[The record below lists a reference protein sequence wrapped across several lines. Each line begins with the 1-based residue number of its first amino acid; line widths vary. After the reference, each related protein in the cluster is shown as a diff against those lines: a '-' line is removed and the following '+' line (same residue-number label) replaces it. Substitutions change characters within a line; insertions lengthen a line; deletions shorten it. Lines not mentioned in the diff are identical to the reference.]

1 MSASQCCERDDIGC
15 DTRRCDAGN
24 TRGGARLAAALTA
37 SVLMLLGLRRRQRGT
52 RAATAESAG
61 SSPAGELTPVKLQL
75 QWSAQAQF
83 AGYYAAVDQGYYKD
97 EGLDV
102 EIVEGGTDIV
112 PQDALSAGDVDYAIS
127 WVPKVLGSIEKGA
140 KITDVAQIFERSATT
155 QISMKDKNITEP
167 AQLAGKKVGSWGY
180 GNEWELFAGMQKA
193 GVNLGD
199 ITLIQQAFDMN
210 GFLDGDIDA
219 AQAMTYNEYA
229 QVLETKNPKTGE
241 LYQPEDL
248 NVIDWNKVGTAM
260 LQDAIWANSEMLSD
274 PAYQDQTTR
283 FIKASIK
290 GWVYARDNPQEAAK
304 IVTAAGSQLG
314 ESHQLWM
321 TNEINKLIWPSTAGI
336 GMIQDAAWQR
346 TVEIAKGT
354 KNDTG
359 ATIITADPPE
369 TAKSNTYV
377 EKALAELKS
386 EGVDVEGEILQADHG
401 GTQGGWQLGGCFTS
415 GGAGGASARG
425 GLSSAG
431 SLPAGPAWAA
441 TGSC

>member
-1 MSASQCCERDDIGC
+1 MGRV
-15 DTRRCDAGN
+15 
-24 TRGGARLAAALTA
+24 RGGPDRRGTDA
-37 SVLMLLGLRRRQRGT
+37 VGLRRRRRHAEHGT
-52 RAATAESAG
+52 SESA
-61 SSPAGELTPVKLQL
+61 SSSAAGEPTKIKLQL

-83 AGYYAAVDQGYYKD
+83 AGYYAAVDQGYYED
-97 EGLDV
+97 AGLDV

-112 PQDALSAGDVDYAIS
+112 PQDVLSAGDVDYAIS

-193 GVNLGD
+193 GVKLGD

-229 QVLETKNPKTGE
+229 QVLETKNPKTGQ

-260 LQDAIWANSEMLSD
+260 LQDAIWANSDKLSD

-290 GWVYARDNPQEAAK
+290 GWVYSRDNPEEAAK

-336 GMIQDAAWQR
+336 GMIQDSAWQR

-359 ATIITADPPE
+359 ATIITKDPPD

-386 EGVDVEGEILQADHG
+386 EGVDVEGKSFKPITVELKEG
-401 GTQGGWQLGGCFTS
+401 GS
-415 GGAGGASARG
+415 
-425 GLSSAG
+425 
-431 SLPAGPAWAA
+431 
-441 TGSC
+441 